1 MNLPK
6 WPYPV
11 KPLTEEE
18 RKIRYSKYYDIPLN
32 QMLPTYRQIFQTF
45 PIPCS
50 AAIPP
55 DRILDLLNDDQGDA
69 STGYCIYPDGSSYN
83 THYAYFPHLP
93 MDVVRWW
100 YQWLAVKTKG
110 APEGCGNLK
119 YKIWC
124 PPDHEDWGYIKDA
137 EGKPC
142 MYFSESHDMGWGAK
156 PSKTFR
162 YALTADDIGLSKED
176 QERLAKAGCVYN
188 YCNALVKNE
197 NGSHWKMN
205 ANFTRPHPGGGI
217 EMRQCNWIGW
227 RLENGTPVR
236 MTDSKCPDDHALF
249 LNMVHNT
256 QEIERFSVILPPLY
270 REYHDKPMD
279 ED

>member
-1 MNLPK
+1 MDFPK

-18 RKIRYSKYYDIPLN
+18 RKISYSKYYDIPLN
-32 QMLPTYRQIFQTF
+32 QILPTYRQLIRTY

-55 DRILDLLNDDQGDA
+55 DRILDLLNEDQGDA
-69 STGYCIYPDGSSYN
+69 ANGYCIYPDGTSYN
-83 THYAYFPHLP
+83 THYAYFPHLT
-93 MDVVRWW
+93 MDMVKWW
-100 YQWLAVKTKG
+100 YRWLGVKTKG

-124 PPDHEDWGYIKDA
+124 PPDHGDYGFTTDA

-142 MYFSESHDMGWGAK
+142 LWFTESHDMGGGA
-156 PSKTFR
+156 PMNATYR
-162 YALTADDIGLSKED
+162 YPLTADDIGLTKEQ
-176 QERLAKAGCVYN
+176 QEKLANAGVVYN
-188 YCNALVKNE
+188 YCNAFVSGE
-197 NGSHWKMN
+197 GVAHWKMN
-205 ANFTRPHPGGGI
+205 ANYTRPHPGGGI

-227 RLENGTPVR
+227 RLENGKPVR
-236 MTDSKCPDDHALF
+236 MDGFKGPDDDALF

-256 QEIERFSVILPPLY
+256 QEIERFSVILPQLY
-270 REYHDKPMD
+270 REYHDKPLD